1 MVTAAMACAAEQAF
15 RKAWERARERARER
29 AARLGQPVLAVC
41 ALPLEGPP
49 PHPAAAFAQARRLA
63 STAALWH
70 PPTGAAWVA
79 VGEAWRHAWP
89 AAGAAP
95 GMEGHTAWGATGA
108 AEIAPGPHP
117 ALAAAE
123 EAWRRLLEA
132 SAGPAAPWAMVA
144 AAFDLDRPAA
154 GPWHGL
160 PRLVLWVPRLAL
172 AVGDGGAQLLVAARA
187 LPGDDGAEVAA
198 TAALLRR
205 WLEGEPPADDE
216 PDAGPA
222 APGTAPLRPAGTEAT
237 AGEPAATPGPDGSR
251 EAWRA
256 AVAAAL
262 AAIRRRE
269 LDKVVLAR
277 SVEVPCAVDP
287 AAVAARLRTAQ
298 PHATVFA
305 LERDGRCFLGATPER
320 LLSLAGRHCEVDCL
334 AGSAPRGATPE
345 EDEALAARLLA
356 SAKDRAEH
364 AWVVRAVREALAP
377 WARRVDAPAAPGLLR
392 LAQVQHLHTPVRAEL
407 HPGVGPLALAAAL
420 HPTPAVAGWPRATA
434 LAFLRRHEPFD
445 RGGYAGFVGWLGP
458 EQAELAVAIRCG
470 LLGGGRAWLYAGCGV
485 VEGSDPDREWD
496 ETTWKLQALAR
507 ALAEAGATA
516 GPHGPDGGPADP
528 ADRGGGRAPVR
539 PHGGGLR

>member
-1 MVTAAMACAAEQAF
+1 MVTAVACGAEQAF
-15 RKAWERARERARER
+15 RQAWERARER

-41 ALPLEGPP
+41 ALPLDGPP
-49 PHPAAAFAQARRLA
+49 PHPAAAFARARTLA
-63 STAALWH
+63 RTAALWH
-70 PPTGAAWVA
+70 PPAGPARVAA
-79 VGEAWRHAWP
+79 GEAWRHAWP
-89 AAGAAP
+89 GPGGPPPSEPPAGDGAAGA
-95 GMEGHTAWGATGA
+95 
-108 AEIAPGPHP
+108 PHP
-117 ALAAAE
+117 VLAAAE

-160 PRLVLWVPRLAL
+160 PRLLLWVPRLAL
-172 AVGDGGAQLLVAARA
+172 VVGDGGAELWLAARVA
-187 LPGDDGAEVAA
+187 PGDGGADAAA

-205 WLEGEPPADDE
+205 WLEAGPAVAGGEPAG
-216 PDAGPA
+216 GPA
-222 APGTAPLRPAGTEAT
+222 APHGAAPAQPARAEASAAQPAPAGH
-237 AGEPAATPGPDGSR
+237 PGPASEEAR

-287 AAVAARLRTAQ
+287 AAVAARLRAAQ

-516 GPHGPDGGPADP
+516 SPHGPDGGPADP

-539 PHGGGLR
+539 PQGGGRR